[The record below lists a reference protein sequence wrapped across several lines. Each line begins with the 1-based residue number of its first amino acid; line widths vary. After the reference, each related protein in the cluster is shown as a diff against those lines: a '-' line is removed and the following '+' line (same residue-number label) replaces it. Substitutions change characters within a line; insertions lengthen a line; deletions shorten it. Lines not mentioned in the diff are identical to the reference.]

1 MKQSKTAKVVSFVI
15 LAIICILWVLPL
27 LWAVFTSFKSQH
39 EIASSGFS
47 LLPKHW
53 TLANYSQLMTNSQSS
68 PVFHWFANSMIISIS
83 FMVLTVF
90 VTAFAAYGFTR
101 IHWRGREVVFSLLL
115 GSMMFPGVINLIPNY
130 KIVSMLGWT
139 NSFLAVIVP
148 GIAGVFNVFLVR
160 QFMRGIPDAM
170 DESAIIDGANE
181 FQIFWYIILPLI
193 RPVLLVVALFSFTGS
208 WNDFLWPSIV
218 MSNVD
223 KMPITPGL
231 QLLQGQYTTYP
242 GLATA
247 GAILALIPTFLLYL
261 IAQKYFMQSMS
272 LQSGMK

>member
-1 MKQSKTAKVVSFVI
+1 MKQSKTAKIVSFVI
-15 LAIICILWVLPL
+15 LAVVSIAWIIPL
-27 LWAVFTSFKSQH
+27 LWAVFTSFKSQS

-47 LLPKHW
+47 LFPKQW
-53 TLANYSQLMTNSQSS
+53 TFSNYTQLLSNSDTS
-68 PVFHWFANSMIISIS
+68 PVFRWFLNSMIISVS
-83 FMVLTVF
+83 FTILTVF

-101 IHWRGREVVFSLLL
+101 IQWRGREFIFTLLL

-130 KIVSMLGWT
+130 KVVSMLGWT
-139 NSFLAVIVP
+139 NTFLAVIVP
-148 GIAGVFNVFLVR
+148 GVAGVFNVFLVR
-160 QFMRGIPDAM
+160 QFMKGIPAEA
-170 DESAIIDGANE
+170 DESAKIDGANE

-218 MSNVD
+218 MNNVD
-223 KMPITPGL
+223 NMPITPGL
-231 QLLQGQYTTYP
+231 QLLQGQYVTYP

-261 IAQKYFMQSMS
+261 VAQKYFMQSMS